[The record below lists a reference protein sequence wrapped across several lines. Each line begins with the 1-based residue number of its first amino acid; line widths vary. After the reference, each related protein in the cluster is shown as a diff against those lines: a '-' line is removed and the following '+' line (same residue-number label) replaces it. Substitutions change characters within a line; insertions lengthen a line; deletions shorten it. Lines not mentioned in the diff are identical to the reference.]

1 LETLVESKLLTNKL
15 KSQLRKLLT
24 PLIP

>member
-15 KSQLRKLLT
+15 KTQLRKLLT
-24 PLIP
+24 P

>member
-24 PLIP
+24 P